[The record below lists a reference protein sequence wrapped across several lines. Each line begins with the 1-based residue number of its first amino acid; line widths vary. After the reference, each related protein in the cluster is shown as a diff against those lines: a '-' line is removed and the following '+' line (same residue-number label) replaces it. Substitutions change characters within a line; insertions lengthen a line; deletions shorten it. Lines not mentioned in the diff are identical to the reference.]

1 MLPVAIIHD
10 LLALAHQ
17 TSRSVCEVSS
27 HVALVAS
34 SRRVLMTFIIMM
46 EARSAHVE
54 EVSAMAAHRE
64 LLVLLRPREMWLMES
79 VLS

>member
-1 MLPVAIIHD
+1 
-10 LLALAHQ
+10 
-17 TSRSVCEVSS
+17 
-27 HVALVAS
+27 VALVAS

-46 EARSAHVE
+46 EARSAHIE